1 MDLRHLKDFVVVA
14 EELSFTAAAARLY
27 TTQSSLSRRIRQL
40 ERDLGA
46 RLFDRSTSHV
56 RLTEAGHLFLH
67 DAQRLLAL
75 SSESVRA
82 VQALS
87 AEGTRALRIGYTAH
101 VHYHQLPAVLDE
113 YARAW
118 PGIDLTLHS
127 MTPARLLDALQDGTV
142 DAAFLVEFDG
152 VRGER
157 LGLYSSVVAV
167 PASSPLA
174 EHDVVTLEQFHDAYM
189 VIVGDQASPGVRER
203 VLALWAESGGAPR
216 VAQVVERFEDAINFV
231 ASGLGTALLP
241 AHGAWHLDR
250 ETVALREFD
259 PPLRFG
265 FWLMWDEQR
274 AESAEHVRA
283 FVQTVRDV
291 RSGSAIEPFFV
302 PD

>member
-1 MDLRHLKDFVVVA
+1 
-14 EELSFTAAAARLY
+14 
-27 TTQSSLSRRIRQL
+27 LSRRTRQL
-40 ERDLGA
+40 EQELGA

-56 RLTEAGHLFLH
+56 RLTEAGHLFLR
-67 DAQRLLAL
+67 DAQRILDL
-75 SSESVRA
+75 SSESMRA

-87 AEGTRALRIGYTAH
+87 AEGVRALRIGYTRH
-101 VHYHQLPAVLDE
+101 VHYHELPAVLDE

-118 PGIDLTLHS
+118 PSIDLTLHP
-127 MTPARLLDALQDGTV
+127 MTPARLLDALQDGAV
-142 DAAFLVEFDG
+142 DVAFLVEFDG

-174 EHDVVTLEQFHDAYM
+174 DRDALTLSDFHDAFM
-189 VIVGDQASPGVRER
+189 VIVADQASPGVRER
-203 VLALWAESGGAPR
+203 VLALWDGSGGAPR
-216 VAQVVERFEDAINFV
+216 VIEVAERFEDAINFV

-259 PPLRFG
+259 PPLQFG

-274 AESAEHVRA
+274 AEAAEHVRA
-283 FVQTVRDV
+283 FVQTVRDLRTGPAV
-291 RSGSAIEPFFV
+291 PFFA
-302 PD
+302 PE